1 MLILCLMSDEGTMRY
16 GQIRQSVLGITNTML
31 AKSLTQM
38 EEDGLINRVQ
48 YNEMPLRVEYSLTK
62 KANSLLPILLEL
74 KAWGEKNLR

>member
-1 MLILCLMSDEGTMRY
+1 MRY
-16 GQIRQSVLGITNTML
+16 GQICQSVLGITNTML

-62 KANSLLPILLEL
+62 KANSLLPTLLEL
-74 KAWGEKNLR
+74 KAWGE

>member
-1 MLILCLMSDEGTMRY
+1 MRY
-16 GQIRQSVLGITNTML
+16 GQICQSVLGITNTML

-62 KANSLLPILLEL
+62 KANSLLPTLLEL
-74 KAWGEKNLR
+74 KAWGEQNLR

>member
-1 MLILCLMSDEGTMRY
+1 MSDEGTMRY
-16 GQIRQSVLGITNTML
+16 GQIYQSVLGITNTML

-38 EEDGLINRVQ
+38 AEDGLINRVQ

-62 KANSLLPILLEL
+62 KANSFLPILLEL

>member
-1 MLILCLMSDEGTMRY
+1 MRY
-16 GQIRQSVLGITNTML
+16 GQIYQSVLGITNTML

-38 EEDGLINRVQ
+38 AEDGLINRVQ

>member
-1 MLILCLMSDEGTMRY
+1 MHY

-74 KAWGEKNLR
+74 KAWGEENLR

>member
-1 MLILCLMSDEGTMRY
+1 MRY

>member
-1 MLILCLMSDEGTMRY
+1 MRY

-38 EEDGLINRVQ
+38 AEDGLINRVQ

-62 KANSLLPILLEL
+62 KANSFLPILLEL
-74 KAWGEKNLR
+74 KVWGEKNLR

>member
-1 MLILCLMSDEGTMRY
+1 MSDEGTMRY
-16 GQIRQSVLGITNTML
+16 GQICQSVLGITNTML

-62 KANSLLPILLEL
+62 KANSLLPTLLEL
-74 KAWGEKNLR
+74 KAWGE

>member
-1 MLILCLMSDEGTMRY
+1 MRY
-16 GQIRQSVLGITNTML
+16 GQIRQSVLGITNTMI
-31 AKSLTQM
+31 AKPLTQM
-38 EEDGLINRVQ
+38 AEDGLINRVQ